1 MEDIRERLRSGGV
14 ILGDGAWGTLLM
26 QRGLK
31 PGEPPEALNLSR
43 PEILEEIATLYLEAG
58 AELITTNTFGGSP
71 LRLRAHALEGRT
83 EEINRR
89 AVEAVRRAI
98 GDRAWVSASVGPS
111 GRLLKPYGDCTPEE
125 LYANFERQIG
135 VLVAAGADLICVE
148 TMSDLTEAA
157 LAVRAARAI
166 APAIPVMATM
176 TFEDTPRGYYTVMG
190 VSVAKAAAGLE
201 EAGADIVGSNC
212 GNGIETM
219 IGIARE
225 FRKHARLPV
234 AIQANAGLPVTRD
247 GALVYPETPEFVA
260 AKAVE
265 LLDLGVRIVGGCCG
279 TTPDHIRALRA
290 VVDKH
295 RESARA

>member
-71 LRLRAHALEGRT
+71 LRLRAHTLEGRT

-148 TMSDLTEAA
+148 TMTDLTEAA
-157 LAVRAARAI
+157 LAVRAARAL

-234 AIQANAGLPVTRD
+234 AIQANAGLPMTRD

-265 LLDLGVRIVGGCCG
+265 LLDLGVRIIGGCCG